1 MMAFSRQAAAAAAVI
16 LLLTSCGLGEGRQL
30 FLNVYVDESPGK
42 ALIVGNIDESG
53 GLTFLEGSESVVED
67 NGQIYAVSSTLV
79 QQEGEGWRI
88 DFPASGGYEQ
98 YHAVF
103 LVSGGFSFKEI
114 NCSEGLE
121 ILTTS
126 YNGSIILDVQGF
138 DLIDPQVSFKY
149 ALE

>member
-1 MMAFSRQAAAAAAVI
+1 MTFLKPAAAALAVL

-42 ALIVGNIDESG
+42 ALVVGNVDDPS
-53 GLTFLEGSESVVED
+53 GLTFLEDSESAHED
-67 NGQIYAVSSTLV
+67 NGQIYAVCSSLV
-79 QQEGEGWRI
+79 QEEGDGWRI
-88 DFPASGGYEQ
+88 SFPASGRYEQ

-103 LVSGGFSFKEI
+103 LVSGGFSFDEI
-114 NCSEGLE
+114 NCSDGLE

-138 DLIDPQVSFKY
+138 DLTDPLVSFKY
-149 ALE
+149 AQA